1 MYNTEKSL
9 TEHKAKLDATTVSN
23 VEAAIAKA
31 REASSKEGV
40 SVEELKTALSELE
53 TASMSIGK
61 AIYSTSKPAAEEGKP
76 DEAKVEEAE
85 QVKPEKEEKK

>member
-9 TEHKAKLDATTVSN
+9 GEHKAKLDAATVSS

-31 REASSKEGV
+31 REASGKEGIT
-40 SVEELKTALSELE
+40 VEELKAALSELE

-61 AIYSTSKPAAEEGKP
+61 AIYSSSKPAEEGKAP
-76 DEAKVEEAE
+76 EGGKEKVEEAE
-85 QVKPEKEEKK
+85 QVKEEKK